1 MNAQAPVSVG
11 GLHISSRQSPP
22 SRRTC
27 SEIMDITDPIVAQI
41 RACRGDWEMVSH
53 LLPLGFSA
61 GCHAVSKKSQE
72 AFTART
78 RHASGQIVTIR
89 GTLPAP
95 GVFQPSCNR
104 VCVARAE
111 RARMVCRVRYES
123 ALARLLW
130 ASSGITVC
138 DPIVVVGTVTICD
151 GMVHMGGVVNLDN
164 SDVCFR
170 VCGCSWIATPFA
182 AATR

>member
-1 MNAQAPVSVG
+1 
-11 GLHISSRQSPP
+11 
-22 SRRTC
+22 
-27 SEIMDITDPIVAQI
+27 MDVTDSIVAQI

-78 RHASGQIVTIR
+78 RHPSGQIVTIR

-123 ALARLLW
+123 ALDGLLW
-130 ASSGITVC
+130 ASSGITFHYRIVC
-138 DPIVVVGTVTICD
+138 ACLLDHISLSSCVSWGGGAPPHLMAFLAGLWLVTVGNSVVMAGI
-151 GMVHMGGVVNLDN
+151 GVVT
-164 SDVCFR
+164 
-170 VCGCSWIATPFA
+170 G
-182 AATR
+182 